1 MRLDKKQNRLRRSRK
16 PRAKIRE
23 LGVNRLCIH
32 RTPRHIYAQIISS
45 DGSSVLVSASVFG
58 SAGLQSVEICF
69 YESIGSEN
77 IKNKLLS
84 FFLVSASTL
93 EKEVRETTK
102 LTGNKAAAAIIGSR
116 IAEKAKQAGIKLEVA
131 FDRSG
136 FSYHG
141 RIKELADAART
152 SGLKF

>member
-1 MRLDKKQNRLRRSRK
+1 MNTKRLQRK
-16 PRAKIRE
+16 RRAKKTRSKISLIGRK
-23 LGVNRLCIH
+23 RLTVFRSNH
-32 RTPRHIYAQIISS
+32 HIYAQIISS
-45 DGSSVLVSASVFG
+45 DGSSV
-58 SAGLQSVEICF
+58 
-69 YESIGSEN
+69 
-77 IKNKLLS
+77 
-84 FFLVSASTL
+84 LVSASTL

-116 IAEKAKQAGIKLEVA
+116 IAKKAKQAGIKLEVA

>member
-45 DGSSVLVSASVFG
+45 DGSSVLVSAS
-58 SAGLQSVEICF
+58 
-69 YESIGSEN
+69 
-77 IKNKLLS
+77 
-84 FFLVSASTL
+84 TL
-93 EKEVRETTK
+93 EKEVRKTTK

-116 IAEKAKQAGIKLEVA
+116 IAKKAKQAGIKLEVA